1 MFLHEKADTS
11 KLVEILLEMIFM
23 EEFEYNGYWWL
34 PENPKKK
41 ISGTLRFNLREDA
54 NLELIGSFK
63 EVKGINTLLQP
74 NIILGITSN
83 GKIITL
89 YECYESHFHISMPGF
104 LSSSFIASV
113 VFQGHHFEKEEDIIF
128 DSLSLNYSHLE
139 EWMRITGFQFKLETD
154 SKSHLTKHE
163 VSYSFPQ
170 KIEAKVDKLN
180 ISFDYDFNLGGD
192 RIKEVNLKQTTFI
205 KIEPLKPI
213 YFNDYRR
220 NICYHIQ
227 NFLSLAMGRA
237 IYPLIIKGKT
247 KACKTELS
255 DGRVVY
261 NDILIFYPMK
271 DLSNLSKKL
280 HPFDMLFSFGN
291 ISDNFEKYLRNWL
304 SKSKVLQPVYDL
316 YFGTLYNPSM
326 YLQHKFLSLI
336 QAIESYHRRVYGGK
350 YLSDNDYIPTREA
363 LLKVVCQKISDD
375 DFRKSLKEKLKYL
388 NEFSL
393 QKRLKEI
400 LKKCGDVINLLIQD
414 NEEFIEDVK
423 NTRNFLTHYDKNIE
437 RKAKSGQ
444 ELYMLVQKMKFVLEI
459 CFLIELEMSVETIK
473 SLVSRNQRYLYLAK
487 QLIHL
492 N

>member
-1 MFLHEKADTS
+1 MDSS
-11 KLVEILLEMIFM
+11 KLAEIFLEVIFM
-23 EEFEYNGYWWL
+23 EEFEYNGIWWL
-34 PENPKKK
+34 PENPKEE

-63 EVKGINTLLQP
+63 EAKDINTLSQP
-74 NIILGITSN
+74 KIILGITSN

-89 YECYESHFHISMPGF
+89 YKCYESHLHISMPGF

-113 VFQGHHFEKEEDIIF
+113 VFEGHHFEKEEDIIF

-139 EWMRITGFQFKLETD
+139 EWMRITGFKFKLETD
-154 SKSHLTKHE
+154 SENHLTKNE

-180 ISFDYDFNLGGD
+180 ISFDYDFTSGGD

-205 KIEPLKPI
+205 KIEPRKPI

-220 NICYHIQ
+220 NICYHVQ
-227 NFLSLAMGRA
+227 NFLSLAIGRA

-261 NDILIFYPMK
+261 DDILVFYPTK

-280 HPFDMLFSFGN
+280 HPFDMLFSFGD
-291 ISDNFEKYLRNWL
+291 ISNNFEKYLRNWL

-336 QAIESYHRRVYGGK
+336 QAIESYHSRVYGGK
-350 YLSDNDYIPTREA
+350 YLSDNDYMPTREA
-363 LLKVVCQKISDD
+363 LLKVVCQKINDD

-473 SLVSRNQRYLYLAK
+473 ALVSRNQRYLYLAK
-487 QLIHL
+487 QLKHL

>member
-11 KLVEILLEMIFM
+11 KLAEILLEMIFM
-23 EEFEYNGYWWL
+23 EEFEYNGIWWL

-63 EVKGINTLLQP
+63 EAKDINTLLQP

-170 KIEAKVDKLN
+170 KVEAKVDKLN

-205 KIEPLKPI
+205 KIEPHKPL
-213 YFNDYRR
+213 YFNDYWR
-220 NICYHIQ
+220 ICYHVQ
-227 NFLSLAMGRA
+227 NFLSLAIGRA

-261 NDILIFYPMK
+261 NDILIFYPTK

-280 HPFDMLFSFGN
+280 HPFDMLFSFGD
-291 ISDNFEKYLRNWL
+291 ISDNFEKYLSNWFV
-304 SKSKVLQPVYDL
+304 KSKVLQPVYDL

-350 YLSDNDYIPTREA
+350 YLSNNDYIPTREA

-400 LKKCGDVINLLIQD
+400 LKKCGDVINFLIHD

-473 SLVSRNQRYLYLAK
+473 ALVSRNQRYK
-487 QLIHL
+487 TRGRFV
-492 N
+492 